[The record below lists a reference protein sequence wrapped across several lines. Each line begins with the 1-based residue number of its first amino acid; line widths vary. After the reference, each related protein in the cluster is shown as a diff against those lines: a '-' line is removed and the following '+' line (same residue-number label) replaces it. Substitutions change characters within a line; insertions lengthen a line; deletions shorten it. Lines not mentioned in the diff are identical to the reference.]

1 MPVALS
7 ASSWQNSNPDRA
19 LCILRE
25 DKPVSHDRS
34 SVEAV
39 VQHYFDALYEG
50 DADKLGAV
58 FHPSADLRSVE
69 KGELKVLTMPVL
81 VRLSRPIQE
90 LR

>member
-1 MPVALS
+1 VHIEGG
-7 ASSWQNSNPDRA
+7 QT
-19 LCILRE
+19 
-25 DKPVSHDRS
+25 VSHDRS

-58 FHPSADLRSVE
+58 FHPSADLRSLE

-81 VRLSRPIQE
+81 VRFIVSHSRASLRWVVKGLSAPSRSAQ
-90 LR
+90 

>member
-1 MPVALS
+1 MHIEGG
-7 ASSWQNSNPDRA
+7 QT
-19 LCILRE
+19 
-25 DKPVSHDRS
+25 VSHDRS

-58 FHPSADLRSVE
+58 FHPSADLRSLE

>member
-1 MPVALS
+1 MAKF
-7 ASSWQNSNPDRA
+7 
-19 LCILRE
+19 
-25 DKPVSHDRS
+25 KPGQGLVHIEGGQTVSHDRS